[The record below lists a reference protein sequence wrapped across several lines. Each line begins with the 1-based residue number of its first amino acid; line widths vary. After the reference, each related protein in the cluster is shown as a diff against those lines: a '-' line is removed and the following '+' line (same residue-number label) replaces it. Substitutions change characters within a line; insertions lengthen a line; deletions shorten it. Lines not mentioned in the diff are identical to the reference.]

1 MKKWQRREKSL
12 RVFRWELTPQ
22 EMEEAVRDFDMFSL
36 DMPDRI
42 VCLKCINKE
51 MEDAYSEDC

>member
-22 EMEEAVRDFDMFSL
+22 ERKEAVQDFDMLSL